1 MKVAWHAVPG
11 KHAMTVPSRRERYDW
26 WVRGRGVLPDTAL
39 SHRQSGVTPQ
49 TVPYGTDS
57 RSRPSQALRA
67 RLPSLSPYGT
77 KELN

>member
-11 KHAMTVPSRRERYDW
+11 KHAFAVPSRRERYDW
-26 WVRGRGVLPDTAL
+26 WVRGRGSLLDTAL
-39 SHRQSGVTPQ
+39 PDRQSGVTPQ

-67 RLPSLSPYGT
+67 GLPSLSPFGT